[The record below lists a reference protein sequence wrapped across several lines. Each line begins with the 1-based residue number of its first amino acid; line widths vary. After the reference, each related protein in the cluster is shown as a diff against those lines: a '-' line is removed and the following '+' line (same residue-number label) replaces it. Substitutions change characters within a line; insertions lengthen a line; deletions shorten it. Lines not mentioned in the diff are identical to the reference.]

1 LPVCLVLIAL
11 YFDHLDIKK
20 EKRKSPKNIEEKK
33 RLKPFIKKKL
43 IINFFIHLNFAFLKR
58 LDAILRFKRILLRFL

>member
-33 RLKPFIKKKL
+33 RLKPFID
-43 IINFFIHLNFAFLKR
+43 H
-58 LDAILRFKRILLRFL
+58 